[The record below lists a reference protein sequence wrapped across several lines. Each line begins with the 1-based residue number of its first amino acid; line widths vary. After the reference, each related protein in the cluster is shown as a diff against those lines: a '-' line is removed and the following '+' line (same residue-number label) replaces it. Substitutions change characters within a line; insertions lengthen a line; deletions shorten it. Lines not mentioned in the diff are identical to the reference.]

1 MKNNQLKLTELKLK
15 NHKHK
20 DAMHDPKQP
29 PHSVILRVISGL
41 EWVEHIMDIMD
52 LAIHCIEP
60 LIAIVVMFMLRHI
73 ELMQLVQHHPLKM
86 WVHRASILWRIVGNQ
101 VHRFSSWFFFLI
113 CSNAINFSCKY
124 LIVCSTTSVTFTWI
138 W

>member
-29 PHSVILRVISGL
+29 PHLVILRIISGL

-52 LAIHCIEP
+52 LAIQCIEP

-73 ELMQLVQHHPLKM
+73 ELMQLV
-86 WVHRASILWRIVGNQ
+86 
-101 VHRFSSWFFFLI
+101 
-113 CSNAINFSCKY
+113 
-124 LIVCSTTSVTFTWI
+124 
-138 W
+138 

>member
-1 MKNNQLKLTELKLK
+1 MKNNQLKQTELKLK

-29 PHSVILRVISGL
+29 PHSVILRVIFGL

-52 LAIHCIEP
+52 LAIQCIEP

-73 ELMQLVQHHPLKM
+73 ELMQLV
-86 WVHRASILWRIVGNQ
+86 
-101 VHRFSSWFFFLI
+101 
-113 CSNAINFSCKY
+113 
-124 LIVCSTTSVTFTWI
+124 
-138 W
+138 

>member
-1 MKNNQLKLTELKLK
+1 MKNSQLKQTELKLK

-41 EWVEHIMDIMD
+41 EWVDHIMDIMD
-52 LAIHCIEP
+52 LAIQCIEP

-73 ELMQLVQHHPLKM
+73 ELM
-86 WVHRASILWRIVGNQ
+86 
-101 VHRFSSWFFFLI
+101 
-113 CSNAINFSCKY
+113 
-124 LIVCSTTSVTFTWI
+124 
-138 W
+138 